1 MLQYI
6 HLFDSSGIIHLQ
18 VIPIDFSG
26 SITPEKV
33 LAELNK
39 SCCNMADN
47 SYLAIVSEDEQ
58 FQAPVYKGPD
68 TLELS
73 KETNRWSGV
82 RQKDL

>member
-6 HLFDSSGIIHLQ
+6 HLFDNSGIIHLQ

-26 SITPEKV
+26 SMTPEKV

-47 SYLAIVSEDEQ
+47 SYLAIISEDEQ
-58 FQAPVYKGPD
+58 FHSPLAKSNYAI
-68 TLELS
+68 ELL
-73 KETNRWSGV
+73 KEKNIWIMR
-82 RQKDL
+82 